1 VIVEIPQHFAG
12 HVAGCHRES
21 RVLMDSLRLI
31 LPECRRAWL
40 LVFALALV
48 PVFTPKNLWAEDWM
62 FRRSYYSHARPPE
75 HIAQF
80 PPPERRTAYRPAIAG
95 VTPGFAIRGAYRY
108 NRIQLGQG
116 RNADVTIYR
125 QDWFELEP

>member
-1 VIVEIPQHFAG
+1 MSGKSLWRSVFGLCFAF
-12 HVAGCHRES
+12 AAFCSLES
-21 RVLMDSLRLI
+21 AR
-31 LPECRRAWL
+31 
-40 LVFALALV
+40 
-48 PVFTPKNLWAEDWM
+48 AEDWM

-75 HIAQF
+75 HLAQF
-80 PPPERRTAYRPAIAG
+80 PPPERRTAYRPAFAG

-108 NRIQLGQG
+108 NRMQLGQG

>member
-1 VIVEIPQHFAG
+1 MVG
-12 HVAGCHRES
+12 
-21 RVLMDSLRLI
+21 LRLI
-31 LPECRRAWL
+31 LPESRRARI
-40 LVFALALV
+40 LVVPLALMAF
-48 PVFTPKNLWAEDWM
+48 FTPKILRAEEWM

-95 VTPGFAIRGAYRY
+95 ITPGFAIRGAYRY